1 MMQRQMELFGDGGLK
16 DEGGMIDSESGNEV
30 PIGGTRKGVRDDIP
44 ANISE
49 GEFIFPEDV
58 TRYIGLDKLMQLR
71 QEAKMGLKKMEA
83 MGQMGNSDEATM
95 EDDLPFGM
103 ADIIVVGESDEP
115 MEFAD
120 GGFVPVNTYAPG
132 GLTTGVTGSTRVNQD
147 VAEVLAN
154 EAVANTGTQSAT
166 RSLVG
171 ETTTIP
177 RTTVE
182 FKDFMGEALLELRQF
197 INEAGNIITLPFQ
210 GGVILPS
217 YTIPEGYTAVVTE
230 ETVDTGDEDAN
241 AIIEDAN
248 NAVKEV
254 EEKEGKDFIKPPA
267 KPAVD
272 WNTLSTSELVE
283 ETNKITGVNN
293 TIANGLM
300 LFLGPVGAVG
310 YALMRNE
317 KKNKA
322 AIIAARIAK
331 GGLSAA
337 EVESLTAAM
346 ELLKPT
352 KDLSLLDKTLDFV
365 GGLLGKAGEE
375 ISTVKKTS
383 INIESDAEA
392 SVTTPLRSLRPV
404 SRPTQESVVSGMPT
418 NGLDQKGKTPIPSAT
433 VAQTDTL
440 LANTAADS
448 KPKYTIKEIQQ
459 AAEMGMDIGD
469 ASSAVG
475 KVDNLVNAS
484 MTNDKTQNAFPADPR
499 LSITSTGFPA
509 QTKTA
514 DTYSTPNVDKNGNS
528 HPNAFAVRAANAE
541 IDASAAL
548 AKAKKALETADR
560 NVSQAGLKIDPIT
573 GEIAIPGV
581 NPDYKLESAPA
592 YAPKLGSYQK
602 TDADTVAEATNLIA
616 KYDPSASARI
626 ADGTSMEFAKALMDE
641 SANKRQEDSF
651 SFTPFSTEAAA
662 SVDPVIEQ
670 QSFGDLEGQYS
681 TSPTQVTAPV
691 ATATLNATETGRGV
705 PYYPNATTIPK
716 PVANQMEQAF
726 TPPPTLKQ
734 TGIDSTVVGGYDE
747 AGMNALTPSPV
758 ETPVVISTPT
768 STTSTAPAAPAAP
781 VEKGSN
787 SLYQS
792 FLNLVTPFDDKEY
805 QDGKLIETAA
815 SKSDSGASSSS
826 RTARV
831 KSGDTLSK
839 IAKDNNT
846 TVAALKAANNIA
858 DVNKIQAG
866 ASLVIPGSSSSQSER
881 TAEQQ
886 QQLDDL
892 DRLGSAGNSASDD
905 LSDKINQY
913 ALAESRGKSYGTLSG
928 LDSEVGKQLMRKHG
942 YTAEQAAAAGY
953 PISEDVYKGG
963 LLSKPKK
970 KTKATT
976 KKRGLAAR
984 K

>member
-1 MMQRQMELFGDGGLK
+1 MELFGDGGLK

-103 ADIIVVGESDEP
+103 ADIIVVGDSDEP
-115 MEFAD
+115 MEFAN
-120 GGFVPVNTYAPG
+120 GGFVPVKSYAPG
-132 GLTTGVTGSTRVNQD
+132 GLTTGTTGSTRINQGVD
-147 VAEVLAN
+147 NNIVVDDT
-154 EAVANTGTQSAT
+154 VANTGTQSAT

-177 RTTVE
+177 RTTVK

-254 EEKEGKDFIKPPA
+254 EIKEGKDFIKPPA

-272 WNTLSTSELVE
+272 WNTLSTSELVK
-283 ETNKITGVNN
+283 ETNKITGVNS

-331 GGLSAA
+331 GGLSTA
-337 EVESLTAAM
+337 EVKSLTAAM

-375 ISTVKKTS
+375 ISAVKKTS
-383 INIESDAEA
+383 INIESDVAA
-392 SVTTPLRSLRPV
+392 SV
-404 SRPTQESVVSGMPT
+404 TQESVALGTPT
-418 NGLDQKGKTPIPSAT
+418 NMLDQKGKTPIPSAVALGTPTNKLDKKGETPIPSAT

-459 AAEMGMDIGD
+459 AAEMGIDIDD

-499 LSITSTGFPA
+499 NLGGASGYGQTGIA
-509 QTKTA
+509 G
-514 DTYSTPNVDKNGNS
+514 TYSTPNVDKNGNS
-528 HPNAFAVRAANAE
+528 HPNAFAVRAANAQ
-541 IDASAAL
+541 IDAAAAI
-548 AKAKKALETADR
+548 AKATKALK
-560 NVSQAGLKIDPIT
+560 NVPQFNSTL
-573 GEIAIPGV
+573 PGV
-581 NPDYKLESAPA
+581 DPDYKLESVQE
-592 YAPKLGSYQK
+592 YAPKLGSYQN
-602 TDADTVAEATNLIA
+602 TDADTVAEATNLIK
-616 KYDPSASARI
+616 KYDPNAIDRI
-626 ADGTSMEFAKALMDE
+626 NAGTSMDFAKALMDE
-641 SANKRQEDSF
+641 RANKKQEDSF
-651 SFTPFSTEAAA
+651 SFTPLSTEAAA

-670 QSFGDLEGQYS
+670 QAYTSIPKSVPGQMTTDQSYV
-681 TSPTQVTAPV
+681 PPV
-691 ATATLNATETGRGV
+691 ATQTN
-705 PYYPNATTIPK
+705 
-716 PVANQMEQAF
+716 QAF
-726 TPPPTLKQ
+726 SAPAYGGIEQVVPSEKIRNETTPESIKYDAFGDPIAQ
-734 TGIDSTVVGGYDE
+734 TSIDSTV
-747 AGMNALTPSPV
+747 SPV
-758 ETPVVISTPT
+758 ETPVVIPAPT
-768 STTSTAPAAPAAP
+768 SIQPTTTTYTAPAAP

-815 SKSDSGASSSS
+815 SKSDSGASSNR
-826 RTARV
+826 RTAKV

-866 ASLVIPGSSSSQSER
+866 ASLVIPGSSSSQSVDTESSASSAIDNWQNATEVVQSLGSDPDPADWNAAIQAQSQASVEATAAIKAR
-881 TAEQQ
+881 TAARNE
-886 QQLDDL
+886 
-892 DRLGSAGNSASDD
+892 
-905 LSDKINQY
+905 
-913 ALAESRGKSYGTLSG
+913 AE
-928 LDSEVGKQLMRKHG
+928 ENNN
-942 YTAEQAAAAGY
+942 
-953 PISEDVYKGG
+953 YKGG

-970 KTKATT
+970 KIKATT

>member
-103 ADIIVVGESDEP
+103 ADIIVVGDSDEP
-115 MEFAD
+115 MEFAN
-120 GGFVPVNTYAPG
+120 GGFVPVKSYAPG
-132 GLTTGVTGSTRVNQD
+132 GLTTGTTGSTRINQGVD
-147 VAEVLAN
+147 NNIVVDDT
-154 EAVANTGTQSAT
+154 VANTGTQSAT

-177 RTTVE
+177 RTTVK

-254 EEKEGKDFIKPPA
+254 EIKEGKDFIKPPA

-331 GGLSAA
+331 GGLSTA
-337 EVESLTAAM
+337 EVKSLTAAM

-375 ISTVKKTS
+375 ISAVKKTS

-418 NGLDQKGKTPIPSAT
+418 NKLDKKGKTPIPSAT

-459 AAEMGMDIGD
+459 AAEMGVDIGD

-499 LSITSTGFPA
+499 NLGGASGYGQTGIA
-509 QTKTA
+509 G
-514 DTYSTPNVDKNGNS
+514 TYSTPNVDKNGNS
-528 HPNAFAVRAANAE
+528 HPNAFAVREANAQ
-541 IDASAAL
+541 IDASAAI
-548 AKAKKALETADR
+548 AKATKALE
-560 NVSQAGLKIDPIT
+560 NVPQFNSTL
-573 GEIAIPGV
+573 PGV
-581 NPDYKLESAPA
+581 DPDYKLESVQE
-592 YAPKLGSYQK
+592 YAPKLGSYQN

-616 KYDPSASARI
+616 KYDSDAIARI
-626 ADGTSMEFAKALMDE
+626 NAGTSMDFAKASMDE

-651 SFTPFSTEAAA
+651 SFTPLSTEAAA

-670 QSFGDLEGQYS
+670 QAYTSIPKSVPGQMTTDQSYV
-681 TSPTQVTAPV
+681 PPV
-691 ATATLNATETGRGV
+691 ATQTN
-705 PYYPNATTIPK
+705 
-716 PVANQMEQAF
+716 QAF
-726 TPPPTLKQ
+726 SAPAYGGIEQVVPSEKIRNETTPESIKYDAFGDPIAQ
-734 TGIDSTVVGGYDE
+734 TSIDSTV
-747 AGMNALTPSPV
+747 SPV
-758 ETPVVISTPT
+758 ETPVVIPAPT
-768 STTSTAPAAPAAP
+768 SIQPTTTTSTAPAAP

-815 SKSDSGASSSS
+815 SKSDSGASSSR
-826 RTARV
+826 RTAKV

-866 ASLVIPGSSSSQSER
+866 ASLVIPSSSSSQSVDTESSASSAIDNWQNATEVVQSLGSDADPADWTAAIKAQSQASVEATAAIKAR
-881 TAEQQ
+881 TAARNE
-886 QQLDDL
+886 
-892 DRLGSAGNSASDD
+892 
-905 LSDKINQY
+905 
-913 ALAESRGKSYGTLSG
+913 AE
-928 LDSEVGKQLMRKHG
+928 ENNN
-942 YTAEQAAAAGY
+942 
-953 PISEDVYKGG
+953 YKGG

-970 KTKATT
+970 KIKATT